1 MKALGRLALAGT
13 IITLGILILGA
24 ITGCQQQAAE
34 PRIDTSNQ
42 QLFTESL
49 NQVRSQVDKKS
60 IEQFDRAVDYAQHT
74 YYLQKQYSLLPASN
88 PLNGLSADEVLQLT
102 PENQKQKPRR
112 LRNWTSI

>member
-24 ITGCQQQAAE
+24 ITGCQQLTAE

-42 QLFTESL
+42 QAFTESL
-49 NQVRSQVDKKS
+49 NQVRSQLDQES
-60 IEQFDRAVDYAQHT
+60 IEQFDRAINYAQHT
-74 YYLQKQYSLLPASN
+74 YYLQKQYSMVPASN
-88 PLNGLSADEVLQLT
+88 PLDGLTAEQVLKLT

-112 LRNWTSI
+112 LRNWTRI

>member
-13 IITLGILILGA
+13 IITLGILMLGTM
-24 ITGCQQQAAE
+24 TGCQQQEAE

-42 QLFTESL
+42 QLYTESL
-49 NQVRSQVDKKS
+49 SQVRSQVDEES

-88 PLNGLSADEVLQLT
+88 PLNGLTAEQVLKLT
-102 PENQKQKPRR
+102 PEKQKPRR